1 MAKGKKH
8 PSPLRIDM
16 GFDEAL
22 ERFIQTKPSELEGNV
37 KKSKQKKPPGS
48 KKRRKPS
55 GGKSQAIVSL
65 RDQRMAK
72 RNKGR

>member
-48 KKRRKPS
+48 KKRRKPT